1 MRTRRTHRRP
11 RRGQLGMTLL
21 EAIISLAVFATGVAA
36 LFGMITD
43 VGEANRSLAFQN
55 NSLDLFTRISAQIR
69 EAQCDY
75 DANVPAYALDP
86 ALMDP
91 GLSNLGA
98 WIPAP
103 VPGSA
108 ITAFGAQVSAP
119 MRDYVP
125 AMAADYRVL
134 NATPPVGTG
143 AQPPP
148 TLLIEVRI
156 REWMNDPVKDDT
168 NLTAAP
174 WIRNYPVQ
182 KLCAPRYG
190 LQPRG
195 AFF

>member
-1 MRTRRTHRRP
+1 
-11 RRGQLGMTLL
+11 MTLL
-21 EAIISLAVFATGVAA
+21 EAIIALAVFATGVAA

-43 VGEANRSLAFQN
+43 VGDANRSLAFQN
-55 NSLDLFTRISAQIR
+55 NSLDLFSRISAQIR

-75 DANVPAYALDP
+75 DANVGLYTLDP

-91 GLSNLGA
+91 GLSDINN
-98 WIPAP
+98 WVPAP
-103 VPGSA
+103 VAGSA
-108 ITAFGAQVSAP
+108 ITAFGAQVSPA

-156 REWMNDPVKDDT
+156 REIMNDPVKD
-168 NLTAAP
+168 NPALTMAP

-190 LQPRG
+190 IQSRG